1 MKSGDTRSY
10 GGNFW
15 IFMTGT
21 TLSALGSQFSL
32 VALPVIVVVTTKS
45 GTSGLGLVALVQ
57 RLPFLLFGLFA
68 GAAADTLPR
77 RAIQITADL
86 GRALAVAMIPLLAAL
101 HALDLAWVCVLAC
114 VTSSLTVFGEVSS
127 ASFLPELVG
136 REQLRGANSILRT
149 SSSGTDVAGPTLAG
163 TTVSLLGAVS
173 AVYVDAF
180 SYLCS
185 AVALL
190 LVKPGR
196 AAAPP
201 HRKAEGA
208 VSRGPLGRAFE
219 GLRLL
224 WGDHALKTLSVSAA
238 AFNAVLTAFLALLTL
253 FILRTL
259 DAPALGVG
267 IAYSAFGVGAVA
279 GSIFARRVRIGRA
292 SLVSFSLGCSIGLQI
307 VTIAPANAYA
317 GVAIAAVGLFIFG
330 VNLMAFNVGSMTA
343 RQVLAPPGALGRI
356 MGGSRFMAW
365 CAAPLGALL
374 VSLVGG
380 RIDVR
385 FLMALFAGAS
395 FLVAVYLFRSL
406 ASGAD
411 LATRIE
417 NAVSQ

>member
-15 IFMTGT
+15 TFMTGA

-32 VALPVIVVVTTKS
+32 VALPVIVVVATKS
-45 GTSGLGLVALVQ
+45 GTFGLGLVALVQ
-57 RLPFLLFGLFA
+57 RLPFPLFGLFA
-68 GAAADTLPR
+68 GAAADMLSK

-86 GRALAVAMIPLLAAL
+86 GRAAAVAMIPLLAAL

-114 VTSSLTVFGEVSS
+114 VTSSLTVFGEVAS
-127 ASFLPELVG
+127 ASFLPELVD
-136 REQLRGANSILRT
+136 REQLRGANSVLRT

-190 LVKPGR
+190 LVKPGVAVPADR
-196 AAAPP
+196 
-201 HRKAEGA
+201 RAEGVA
-208 VSRGPLGRAFE
+208 SGGPLGRAFG

-224 WGDHALKTLSVSAA
+224 WGDRALKTLSVSAA
-238 AFNAVLTAFLALLTL
+238 AFNGVLTAFLALLTL

-267 IAYSAFGVGAVA
+267 IAYSAFGVGAVT

-317 GVAIAAVGLFIFG
+317 GVAVAAVGLFLFG
-330 VNLMAFNVGSMTA
+330 ANLMAFNVGAMTA

-374 VSLVGG
+374 VALVGG
-380 RIDVR
+380 RADVR

-411 LATRIE
+411 LAKRIE
-417 NAVSQ
+417 NAVRQ